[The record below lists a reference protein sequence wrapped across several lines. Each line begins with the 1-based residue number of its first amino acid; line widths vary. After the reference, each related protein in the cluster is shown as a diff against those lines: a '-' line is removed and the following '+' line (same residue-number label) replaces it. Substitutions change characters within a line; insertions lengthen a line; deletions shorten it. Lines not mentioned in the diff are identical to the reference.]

1 MNKKKEIIFFKTT
14 QGKVPV
20 LEWLEEFDY
29 RTQDRINAR
38 LERIAISGH
47 YGDYKNLGDG
57 IKELRFFF
65 GSGYRIYFG
74 EHNERMVILLTG
86 GDKSSQSS
94 DIEKAKQYWK
104 EYIAK
109 NYN

>member
-1 MNKKKEIIFFKTT
+1 M
-14 QGKVPV
+14 
-20 LEWLEEFDY
+20 
-29 RTQDRINAR
+29 
-38 LERIAISGH
+38 ERIAISGH